1 MRLLLDT
8 HVLIWWWMGDAS
20 LPDKARSAIIDP
32 QRDVYV
38 SAATAWE
45 IATKVC
51 KGHLPEM
58 RSRLQSFRDDVSA
71 DQFRYLDVRIDHGVR
86 GGLLSSD
93 HQDPFD
99 RLIAAQALIEDMTV
113 VTRERAFA
121 EFGCEVIWS

>member
-1 MRLLLDT
+1 MCLLLDT
-8 HVLIWWWMGDAS
+8 HALIWCWMDDAS

-32 QRDVYV
+32 QRGVYV

-45 IATKVC
+45 IATKVR
-51 KGHLPEM
+51 KAHLPEM
-58 RSRLQSFRDDVSA
+58 RSRLQSFQDDVSV
-71 DQFRYLDVRIDHGVR
+71 DQFRHLDVRIDHGVR

-113 VTRERAFA
+113 VTRDRTFA
-121 EFGCEVIWS
+121 EFGC